1 MERDFNEKWVE
12 IEKEFQ
18 RLPEK
23 AQRAI
28 YWIVE
33 HFDFVEKM
41 AEKSDMT
48 YEEIQKQK
56 ENAREKED
64 YIALALL
71 CVAEAHR
78 KKDLESKEQ

>member
-1 MERDFNEKWVE
+1 MERDFNEKWIE
-12 IEKEFQ
+12 IENEFQ
-18 RLPEK
+18 KLPEK

-64 YIALALL
+64 YIALALC
-71 CVAEAHR
+71 CVAEAHQ
-78 KKDLESKEQ
+78 KKDLDAMEQ